1 MTNVEK
7 FFERYDA
14 DEALRRRVAEAEAA
28 YPGSLEIRES
38 LVEAVL
44 LPIAE
49 ELGLPFTVKDL
60 RGYELKKKLKNAKPD
75 VPIGEDEPEEE
86 QASYWLLDRG
96 WEINEDHYKLK

>member
-7 FFERYDA
+7 FFEIYNA

-38 LVEAVL
+38 VVEEVL
-44 LPIAE
+44 LPFAA
-49 ELGLPFTVKDL
+49 ELGLPFTVKEL
-60 RGYELKKKLKNAKPD
+60 RGYELKLKLQRARPD
-75 VPIGEDEPEEE
+75 APFAEDEEIEE

-96 WEINEDHYKLK
+96 WEINEEDYKR

>member
-1 MTNVEK
+1 MTNVEA
-7 FFERYDA
+7 FFERYA
-14 DEALRRRVAEAEAA
+14 SDEALRRRVAEAETC

-38 LVEAVL
+38 VVEAVL

-60 RGYELKKKLKNAKPD
+60 RGYELKQKLKNARPD
-75 VPIGEDEPEEE
+75 APFGEDEEIEE

-96 WEINEDHYKLK
+96 WDINEDNFKK

>member
-1 MTNVEK
+1 MTNVEQ
-7 FFERYDA
+7 FFERYHA

-38 LVEAVL
+38 VVEEVL
-44 LPIAE
+44 LPIAA

-60 RGYELKKKLKNAKPD
+60 RGYELRLKLKNAKPD
-75 VPIGEDEPEEE
+75 VPFGEDEEIEE

-96 WEINEDHYKLK
+96 WEINEEDFKR